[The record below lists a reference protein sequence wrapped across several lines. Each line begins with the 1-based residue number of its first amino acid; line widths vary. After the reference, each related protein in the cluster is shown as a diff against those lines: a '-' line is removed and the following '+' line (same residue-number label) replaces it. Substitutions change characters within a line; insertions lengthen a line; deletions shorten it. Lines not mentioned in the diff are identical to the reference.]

1 MHKKLKDILLNRI
14 RKGEKFIVPYLTF
27 GYPSIN
33 EFIQILLKVAE
44 HVELIEIGMPF
55 SDPLADGPIIQNAS
69 SIALSNGVSLHK
81 LLETLS
87 HIKNKHNAKLIL
99 MSYLNPC
106 LRYVMPKLFKE
117 MNEAGLIAA
126 IFPDL
131 PYGEGN
137 SLLLDAANYNI
148 DIIYLISPTTPL
160 NRAKVIMNVSQP
172 FVYAVTVKGITGI
185 RKELPPELPAWLS
198 NLKKLSTTP
207 IFTGFGISSPHQ
219 IANIQNYANGFI
231 IGSAIINLIKEN
243 KSNEVIDF
251 ILKMKAITS
260 NKEVKQN
267 GCSP

>member
-55 SDPLADGPIIQNAS
+55 SDPLADGPVIQNSSSVALNNGAS
-69 SIALSNGVSLHK
+69 LQKLS
-81 LLETLS
+81 ETLFN
-87 HIKNKHNAKLIL
+87 IRNKHDAKLIL

-106 LRYVMPKLFKE
+106 LRHGMPKLFKE
-117 MNEAGLIAA
+117 MNEAGLVAA

-131 PYGEGN
+131 PYGEAD
-137 SLLLDAANYNI
+137 SLLQDAVNHNI
-148 DIIYLISPTTPL
+148 DIIYLVSPTTPL
-160 NRAKVIMNVSQP
+160 NRAKIIMNASQP

-185 RKELPPELPAWLS
+185 RKELPIELPAWLS
-198 NLKKLSTTP
+198 NLKKLSSTP

-219 IANIQNYANGFI
+219 IMNIQKYTDGFI
-231 IGSAIINLIKEN
+231 IGSAIITLIKEN
-243 KSNEVIDF
+243 KSNEVIDLL
-251 ILKMKAITS
+251 LKMKAITS
-260 NKEVKQN
+260 NKEVKEKW
-267 GCSP
+267 